1 MKEVEAKR
9 TKLQTVK
16 TMKRYPVFEFISFC
30 MITNFFLFWYM
41 FRKHFELSH
50 FPYDKQRTNNIQMQK
65 QPPNVFNKK
74 RCSLKF
80 CLRPATLLK
89 KGLRHMYFPVNFGNS
104 LRTLF
109 WTTPG
114 NCFYMNTQNPAKHL
128 KWSVLQK
135 QLMAFCSILKSS
147 IINIWLGFWMPL

>member
-30 MITNFFLFWYM
+30 MITNSFLFWYM

-65 QPPNVFNKK
+65 QPPDVFYKK
-74 RCSLKF
+74 RCS
-80 CLRPATLLK
+80 
-89 KGLRHMYFPVNFGNS
+89 
-104 LRTLF
+104 
-109 WTTPG
+109 
-114 NCFYMNTQNPAKHL
+114 
-128 KWSVLQK
+128 
-135 QLMAFCSILKSS
+135 
-147 IINIWLGFWMPL
+147 